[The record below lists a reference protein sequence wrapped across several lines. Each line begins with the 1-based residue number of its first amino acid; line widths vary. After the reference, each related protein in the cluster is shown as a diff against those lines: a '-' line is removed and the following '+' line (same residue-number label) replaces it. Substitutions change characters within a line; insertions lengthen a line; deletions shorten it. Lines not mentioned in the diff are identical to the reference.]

1 MYKLCIFGEVKSLKK
16 EINQEYEEFWRPS
29 LLLIR
34 NGILT
39 YTEAMTLNADELYRL
54 SYAFSL
60 YQKEEEREVER
71 ING

>member
-1 MYKLCIFGEVKSLKK
+1 M
-16 EINQEYEEFWRPS
+16 
-29 LLLIR
+29 LIR

-60 YQKEEEREVER
+60 YQKEEEREVEKL
-71 ING
+71 NG